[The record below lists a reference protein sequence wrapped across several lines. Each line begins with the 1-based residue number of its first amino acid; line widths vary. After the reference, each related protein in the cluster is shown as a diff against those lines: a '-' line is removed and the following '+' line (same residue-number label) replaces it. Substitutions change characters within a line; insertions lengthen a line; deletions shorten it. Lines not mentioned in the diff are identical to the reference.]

1 MAWKRVYVTGKGYRW
16 TDGKGNYRYD
26 NPAASEAVK
35 GAARSV
41 KNQLV
46 KIGRGYQK
54 AAARTSQ
61 RLATEE
67 QARIDS
73 GFGATNRF
81 KKINQ
86 EAAASSSKPNKSEPP
101 KGKNGSGQNSGSSS
115 SSGGSNRS
123 SGSNSSGS
131 TNRSSGSGGS
141 GGGSSRKPTPKPKS
155 EYEKAREKLTSKS
168 TKAERDKVRDTG
180 MMAWAKAH
188 KDKKGS
194 IGEKAR
200 LYIQKA
206 EAKKKEERRTSKPI
220 GSGGYGSS
228 KTSYNTNIA

>member
-41 KNQLV
+41 KNQLI
-46 KIGRGYQK
+46 KIGQGYQK

-81 KKINQ
+81 KKTNQ
-86 EAAASSSKPNKSEPP
+86 EAAAASKPKKPETKPNQSS
-101 KGKNGSGQNSGSSS
+101 GSNQGTGSGSSS
-115 SSGGSNRS
+115 SSSSSSSNRGSSGGS
-123 SGSNSSGS
+123 SGS
-131 TNRSSGSGGS
+131 
-141 GGGSSRKPTPKPKS
+141 SRRPAPKPKPKS

-188 KDKKGS
+188 KNKKGS

-206 EAKKKEERRTSKPI
+206 EAKKKEERRTSTPTGKN
-220 GSGGYGSS
+220 GYGSS